1 MIEVIEPIKTKAME
15 KKFDTLEAAW
25 KFIWSVPETCK
36 LRWVARIA
44 KWVVTVVGA
53 YLVYAAV
60 C

>member
-1 MIEVIEPIKTKAME
+1 ME
-15 KKFDTLEAAW
+15 KIFDTLEDAW
-25 KFIWSVPETCK
+25 DFIWSVPETCK